1 MRRKN
6 MLKMTAAACALIGA
20 TTILFSMAAEA
31 TVKAKSG
38 QVNMVSTN
46 YQVPDSQAAALT
58 ETKGREGNKEEVN
71 YHVSMDSLNTGTPG
85 EVDLTM
91 EEAAKKGTDY
101 LKNIFGLD
109 LKGAYV
115 YMMYSPGTI
124 TFPRAF
130 WMGDVLF
137 EKKQTP
143 ESTRWSFMVDAVTGE
158 LFNIGHSRTLNANP
172 SLDYD
177 VSLEKNYGVYAELAK
192 KKVEECGLMNGAVD
206 RVEYGSQGY
215 GGNDP
220 DITMDVIGKNGEIVI
235 VSFSRYDQTFLG
247 LITDSSRR
255 ISESAMDDL
264 ANDLANGL
272 AENYED
278 VEVVTQEFSKGE
290 PALKSAE

>member
-1 MRRKN
+1 MKRRKIF
-6 MLKMTAAACALIGA
+6 KMTATACAMIGA

-31 TVKAKSG
+31 AVKAKSG
-38 QVNMVSTN
+38 QVERIATS
-46 YQVPDSQAAALT
+46 YQVTDSRT
-58 ETKGREGNKEEVN
+58 EASIEAGRKTESKEETN

-85 EVDLTM
+85 DIDLTM

-115 YMMYSPGTI
+115 YMMYNPGTI

-137 EKKQTP
+137 EKEQTP
-143 ESTRWSFMVDAVTGE
+143 GSTRWSFMIDAVTGE
-158 LFNIGHSRTLNANP
+158 LFNIGHGRTLNANP
-172 SLDYD
+172 SLDYEA
-177 VSLEKNYGVYAELAK
+177 SLEKNYGVYAELAK
-192 KKVEECGLMNGAVD
+192 KKVEDCGLMNSAVD

-220 DITMDVIGKNGEIVI
+220 DITMHVIGKNRETVN
-235 VSFSRYDQTFLG
+235 VTFSRYDQTFLG
-247 LITDSSRR
+247 LITDASLR

-264 ANDLANGL
+264 AGSYGGAQS
-272 AENYED
+272 
-278 VEVVTQEFSKGE
+278 QEFSEGA
-290 PALKSAE
+290 PVLKEVK

>member
-1 MRRKN
+1 M
-6 MLKMTAAACALIGA
+6 IGA

-31 TVKAKSG
+31 AVKAKSG
-38 QVNMVSTN
+38 QVERIATS
-46 YQVPDSQAAALT
+46 YQITDSRTETLT
-58 ETKGREGNKEEVN
+58 ETEKKGEDKKAAD

-85 EVDLTM
+85 DIDLTM

-115 YMMYSPGTI
+115 YMMYDPGTI

-137 EKKQTP
+137 EKEQTP
-143 ESTRWSFMVDAVTGE
+143 GSTRWSFMIDAVTGE
-158 LFNIGHSRTLNANP
+158 LFNIGHGRTLNANP

-177 VSLEKNYGVYAELAK
+177 ASLEKNYGVYAELAK
-192 KKVEECGLMNGAVD
+192 KKVEDCGLMNSAVD

-220 DITMDVIGKNGEIVI
+220 DITMHVIGKNRETVN
-235 VSFSRYDQTFLG
+235 VTFSRYDQTFLG
-247 LITDSSRR
+247 LITDASLR

-264 ANDLANGL
+264 AG
-272 AENYED
+272 NYGK
-278 VEVVTQEFSKGE
+278 VQSQEFSE
-290 PALKSAE
+290 NALVPEK